1 MKRLLALPIM
11 LITLALVACGNDWSV
26 GPDDGGRGGSGMSQR
41 YHYYY
46 EVDCRYDA
54 FGQPYDCS
62 DMYSMSPSMSVDL
75 RMQRFASMTSAPIMI
90 RASTM
95 WVMTTGIAIIIL
107 KGMIPAWSS
116 MRMAPNS
123 SILIV
128 TRAELTTITEITTTT
143 IKKGAYKGLFRL
155 HLLSTAFCLL
165 PTFSILCPTHE

>member
-1 MKRLLALPIM
+1 MQRLLALPIM

-75 RMQRFASMTSAPIMI
+75 RITRDGYATLCVDDKCSYYDPGEYDVGYDHGDRYYNFEGYDTRMVVYADGSELVYIDSYEG
-90 RASTM
+90 RAYYYY
-95 WVMTTGIAIIIL
+95 
-107 KGMIPAWSS
+107 
-116 MRMAPNS
+116 RD
-123 SILIV
+123 
-128 TRAELTTITEITTTT
+128 
-143 IKKGAYKGLFRL
+143 YDYYY
-155 HLLSTAFCLL
+155 
-165 PTFSILCPTHE
+165 

>member
-75 RMQRFASMTSAPIMI
+75 RITRDGYATLCVDDKCSYYDPGEYDVGYDHGDRYYNFEGYDTRMVVYADGSELVYIDSYEG
-90 RASTM
+90 RAYYYY
-95 WVMTTGIAIIIL
+95 
-107 KGMIPAWSS
+107 
-116 MRMAPNS
+116 RD
-123 SILIV
+123 
-128 TRAELTTITEITTTT
+128 
-143 IKKGAYKGLFRL
+143 YDYYY
-155 HLLSTAFCLL
+155 
-165 PTFSILCPTHE
+165 